1 MQYNNDTLPKY
12 LETAGKITIVTA
24 LAGVAVF
31 LFALVFDFGSQEF
44 NRASAQ
50 SSSTAP
56 TFLTVL
62 NTPPSFSVNAYE
74 VISSATTTPTN
85 SGDVIEWTALAN
97 DSNDAP
103 YFLLICSTNA
113 TPTANAAAST
123 TALGTEP
130 PTCSPTSTIQWGVS
144 AATPSDTYAT
154 VSTTTVE
161 GGLFNEVNAWYAW
174 VCDDD
179 PFNPRCNSVPVQGP
193 TSTSASSSPFHMN
206 SRPLFSGL
214 WNTGPAN
221 PGEVISFNSTSS
233 DNDLVVDN
241 DIILIVCETN
251 TGYSTST
258 NTCAPGEFIAST
270 TISQKLNATST
281 YSLAAIF
288 RDDTYPAYGYII
300 DEFGHEALS
309 NPIQSDFDVNNVAP
323 VVLGGDIT
331 LNGTTSLQLSVEGGE
346 TTGFTLEFSTSDANS
361 CVNFASSSEMTGYRV
376 ALFRSSY
383 GTTTC
388 NGSAA
393 SYNPNY
399 CYPGGVGGTATTT
412 WNLDCTS
419 DYATSCNSALDD
431 TINWSCTFPLWFV
444 ADPTDNGPFV
454 PPSFEADTWVAAV
467 AGVDDNNASGT
478 LIYTDNPKEL
488 VSFAALDLLSGTQ
501 IPYGALEPG
510 QATPNLSA
518 STTVLN
524 LGNTGLDQ
532 EVEGESMCKTFSIGN
547 DCAPSASSTIAEN
560 NQKFSSSSISYTS
573 PGAITL
579 SSTTAKEV
587 EINVPKTTSTNTIFA
602 ATGTTYWGI
611 AVPASITLAGVYQGL
626 NTFTARVAEAI
637 DWIP

>member
-1 MQYNNDTLPKY
+1 MQYNNEALPKY

-44 NRASAQ
+44 SRVSAQ
-50 SSSTAP
+50 STSSAP

-62 NTPPSFSVNAYE
+62 NTPPSFSLNAYE

-123 TALGTEP
+123 TVLGTVP
-130 PTCSPTSTIQWGVS
+130 PTCSSTSTIQWGVS
-144 AATPSDTYAT
+144 TSTPSDTYAV
-154 VSTTTVE
+154 VSTTTAE
-161 GGLFNEVNAWYAW
+161 GGLFNEVNTWFAW

-179 PFNPRCNSVPVQGP
+179 PFNPRCNNIPVQGP
-193 TSTSASSSPFHMN
+193 TSTSASSSPFHVN

-214 WNTGPAN
+214 SNNGPVD
-221 PGEVISFNSTSS
+221 PGATLTFTSTSS
-233 DNDLVVDN
+233 DDDLVVDN

-251 TGYSTST
+251 TGYSTTT
-258 NTCAPGEFIAST
+258 NQCAPGEFIAST
-270 TISQKLNATST
+270 TISQKLNATAA
-281 YSLAAIF
+281 YNLAALF

-300 DEFGHEALS
+300 DEFGHEALG
-309 NPIQSDFDVNNVAP
+309 NPIQADFDVNNVAP

-331 LNGTTSLQLSVEGGE
+331 LNGINPLTLTEAGGE

-361 CVNFASSSEMTGYRV
+361 CVNFASTTEMTDYV
-376 ALFRSSY
+376 VSLFRSSY

-388 NGSAA
+388 NGLAA

-399 CYPGGVGGTATTT
+399 CYPSGVATTT
-412 WNLDCTS
+412 WNLACTS
-419 DYATSCNSALDD
+419 DYATSCTGPTVD

-444 ADPTDNGPFV
+444 ADPTDNGPNTPV
-454 PPSFEADTWVAAV
+454 SFEADIWVAAV
-467 AGVDDNNASGT
+467 AGVDDNFATGT
-478 LIYTDNPKEL
+478 LATTTNPKEL
-488 VSFAALDLLSGTQ
+488 ISFAALDLLSGTQ
-501 IPYGALEPG
+501 IPYGSLEPG
-510 QATPNLSA
+510 QANSNLSA
-518 STTVLN
+518 TTTVRN

-532 EVEGESMCKTFSIGN
+532 LVEGESMCKNFSVGN
-547 DCAPSASSTIAEN
+547 DCAPSASSTIPEN
-560 NQKFSSSSISYTS
+560 QQKYSSSSLSYTS
-573 PGAITL
+573 PAAVQL
-579 SSTTAKEV
+579 SSTTPGEV
-587 EINVPKTTSTNTIFA
+587 EIDVLKTTSTNTLFA

-611 AVPASITLAGVYQGL
+611 AVPGTITLAGIYQGL

-637 DWIP
+637 DWTP